1 MQQSKLPLRILVI
14 YGLGCFGWSIGLNI
28 ISVLLNYIYLP
39 PSNSGMHDLIPGTI
53 WFGFVNIIS
62 IILLTGR
69 GLDAVLDPLI
79 ANLSDKSKSKLGRRI
94 PFMRWAFVPLSI
106 FCALV
111 FIPLYRHQH
120 PANIWWLAGT
130 QMLFYFFFGLYTIPY
145 NALLADLGHDARA
158 KVNLSTAQSVGFM
171 AGAMISASST
181 AVVRLILY
189 MGITTDR
196 LTAYQYA
203 IIGLN
208 VIAAVC
214 LAVPAFGIHERKFH
228 SRQHTTG
235 SAWQSL
241 TTAMRNPNFRIF
253 AMADASYFMAIAI
266 ISTGLLYYIRAMLR
280 LDESLGTAFMLTMV
294 VITMLFYGVVN
305 RIGTRYSRKTM
316 MIASFAVAAVVFGEI
331 FFLGH
336 VPFHPILQ
344 ASLLVVSFGIP
355 NAFLQILPNTVVADI
370 AHEARDRAGA
380 NEEAMFFGM
389 RAFFQKIGQTAGIT
403 VFAML
408 ITLGKDPGHDLG
420 LRMSGVVGAVLCAF
434 AAVVYIFYREPEVK
448 VKA

>member
-1 MQQSKLPLRILVI
+1 MQQRKLPLRIFII

-39 PSNSGMHDLIPGTI
+39 PSNSGMHDLIPGTV

-62 IILLTGR
+62 IILLSGR

-79 ANLSDKSKSKLGRRI
+79 ANFSDKSKNKLGRRI
-94 PFMRWAFVPLSI
+94 PFMRWAFVPLSV

-111 FIPLYRHQH
+111 FIPLYHH
-120 PANIWWLAGT
+120 DAPANIWWLAVT

-145 NALLADLGHDARA
+145 NALLADLGHDART
-158 KVNLSTAQSVGFM
+158 KVDLSTAQSVGFM
-171 AGAMISASST
+171 AGAMVSASST
-181 AVVRLILY
+181 AAVWLILHLS
-189 MGITTDR
+189 ITTDR

-208 VIAAVC
+208 IIAAIC
-214 LAVPAFGIHERKFH
+214 MAVPAFGIREREFH

-235 SAWQSL
+235 SAFTSL
-241 TTAMRNPNFRIF
+241 KAALRNRNFRIF

-266 ISTGLLYYIRAMLR
+266 ISTGLLYYIRSMLR
-280 LDESLGTAFMLTMV
+280 LDESLGTGFTLAMV
-294 VITMLFYGVVN
+294 VITMLCYGVVN
-305 RIGTRYSRKTM
+305 KIGTRYSRKKM
-316 MIASFAVAAVVFGEI
+316 MIASFAVASVVFGEI

-336 VPFHPILQ
+336 VPLPPILQ

-370 AHEARDRAGA
+370 AHEERERAKS

-408 ITLGKDPGHDLG
+408 ITLGKDPDNDLG
-420 LRMSGVVGAVLCAF
+420 LRMSGVVGAGLCAF
-434 AAVVYIFYREPEVK
+434 AAIVYIFYKEPPLK
-448 VKA
+448 GR

>member
-1 MQQSKLPLRILVI
+1 MPQSKLPLRILII

-39 PSNSGMHDLIPGTI
+39 PTNSGMHDLIPGTV

-94 PFMRWAFVPLSI
+94 PFMRWAFLPLSV

-111 FIPLYRHQH
+111 FIPLYRHDH
-120 PANIWWLAGT
+120 AANIWWLAVT

-158 KVNLSTAQSVGFM
+158 KVDLSTAQSVGFM
-171 AGAMISASST
+171 AGAMVSASST
-181 AVVRLILY
+181 AAVWLILHL
-189 MGITTDR
+189 GITTDR
-196 LTAYQYA
+196 LSAYQYA
-203 IIGLN
+203 IIALN
-208 VIAAVC
+208 IIAAAC
-214 LAVPAFGIHERKFH
+214 MAVPAFGIKEREFH

-235 SAWQSL
+235 GAFKSL
-241 TTAMRNPNFRIF
+241 TAALKNRNFRIF

-266 ISTGLLYYIRAMLR
+266 ISTGLLYYIRAMLG
-280 LDESLGTAFMLTMV
+280 LDESLGTAFMLAMV
-294 VITMLFYGVVN
+294 VITMISYGFVN
-305 RIGTRYSRKTM
+305 KVGTIYSRKKM
-316 MIASFAVAAVVFGEI
+316 MIASFAVAALVFGEI

-336 VPFHPILQ
+336 VPLHPILQ
-344 ASLLVVSFGIP
+344 ASVLVVSFGIP

-370 AHEARDRAGA
+370 AHQERDRAGS

-389 RAFFQKIGQTAGIT
+389 RAFFQKIGQTLGIT

-434 AAVVYIFYREPEVK
+434 AAVIYIFYKEPQT
-448 VKA
+448 KAD

>member
-1 MQQSKLPLRILVI
+1 MPQSKLPLRILII

-39 PSNSGMHDLIPGTI
+39 PSNSGMHDLIPGTV

-94 PFMRWAFVPLSI
+94 PFMRWAFLPLSV
-106 FCALV
+106 FCAMV
-111 FIPLYRHQH
+111 FIPLYRHH
-120 PANIWWLAGT
+120 HAANIWWLAVT

-145 NALLADLGHDARA
+145 NALLADLGHDART
-158 KVNLSTAQSVGFM
+158 KVDLSTAQSVGFM
-171 AGAMISASST
+171 AGAMVSASST
-181 AVVRLILY
+181 AAVWLILHL
-189 MGITTDR
+189 GITTDR
-196 LTAYQYA
+196 LSAYQYA
-203 IIGLN
+203 IIALN
-208 VIAAVC
+208 IIAAAC
-214 LAVPAFGIHERKFH
+214 MAVPAFGIKEREFH

-235 SAWQSL
+235 GAFKSL
-241 TTAMRNPNFRIF
+241 TSALKNRNFRIF

-266 ISTGLLYYIRAMLR
+266 ISTGLLYYIRAMLG
-280 LDESLGTAFMLTMV
+280 LDESLGTAFMLAMV
-294 VITMLFYGVVN
+294 VITMVSYGFVN
-305 RIGTRYSRKTM
+305 KVGTIYSRKKM
-316 MIASFAVAAVVFGEI
+316 MIASFAVAALVFGEI

-336 VPFHPILQ
+336 VPLHPILQ
-344 ASLLVVSFGIP
+344 ASVLVVSFGIP

-370 AHEARDRAGA
+370 AHHERDRAGS

-389 RAFFQKIGQTAGIT
+389 RAFFQKIGQTLGIT

-434 AAVVYIFYREPEVK
+434 AAIIYIFYKEPRT
-448 VKA
+448 KAD

>member
-1 MQQSKLPLRILVI
+1 MQQSKLPLRILII

-39 PSNSGMHDLIPGTI
+39 PSNSGMHDLIPGTV

-62 IILLTGR
+62 VILLTGR

-111 FIPLYRHQH
+111 FIPLYHHEH
-120 PANIWWLAGT
+120 PVNVWWLAGT

-145 NALLADLGHDARA
+145 NALLADLGHDARS
-158 KVNLSTAQSVGFM
+158 KVDLSTAQSVGFM

-189 MGITTDR
+189 MGITSDR

-208 VIAAVC
+208 VIAAIC
-214 LAVPAFGIHERKFH
+214 LAVPAFGIKERQFH

-235 SAWQSL
+235 SAWRSL
-241 TTAMRNPNFRIF
+241 TTALRNPNFRIF

-266 ISTGLLYYIRAMLR
+266 ISTGLLYYIKAMLR
-280 LDESLGTAFMLTMV
+280 LDESLGTGFMLAMV

-344 ASLLVVSFGIP
+344 ASVLVVSFGIP

-370 AHEARDRAGA
+370 AHEARDRAGS

-408 ITLGKDPGHDLG
+408 ITLGKDPGHDMG

-434 AAVVYIFYREPEVK
+434 AAVVYIFYKEPV
-448 VKA
+448 ARHR